1 MQNEYSTSH
10 KTAPTGKFFRDCSFH
25 FHKLLPDGCK
35 DSSFMFSFWI
45 HCSISAV
52 HFKQSRKSHLKI
64 LIPVIFLDCNSSILL
79 LSQTFQRYPLHSI
92 EMNDAS
98 QQEEVLFPTLDGKK
112 LGSVLPNLLHTST
125 KSKIKQSFFKTIN

>member
-1 MQNEYSTSH
+1 
-10 KTAPTGKFFRDCSFH
+10 
-25 FHKLLPDGCK
+25 
-35 DSSFMFSFWI
+35 
-45 HCSISAV
+45 
-52 HFKQSRKSHLKI
+52 
-64 LIPVIFLDCNSSILL
+64 L